1 MTRARA
7 RPSDEGLPATPS
19 PAAVWRWLSLNA
31 RTPPVRWAATI
42 SPTAATFISVAGNG
56 RSHVPHASLSKFL
69 LSRESA
75 PFIAFPAI
83 HRRFGRLTGRAL
95 SSGWI
100 AQRTCGLRLAPRGG
114 ANHSK
119 RQSIGNASRIARLG
133 RKRQEGMER
142 QPGGRSSIRRKG
154 QTKIARNRPRNPTF
168 LQNRLLLQCRLPSP
182 INRLSVLHRRLN
194 ILSKRATCLAL
205 YQPSTR
211 YELSGLI
218 VLDTSI

>member
-1 MTRARA
+1 
-7 RPSDEGLPATPS
+7 
-19 PAAVWRWLSLNA
+19 
-31 RTPPVRWAATI
+31 
-42 SPTAATFISVAGNG
+42 
-56 RSHVPHASLSKFL
+56 
-69 LSRESA
+69 
-75 PFIAFPAI
+75 
-83 HRRFGRLTGRAL
+83 
-95 SSGWI
+95 
-100 AQRTCGLRLAPRGG
+100 
-114 ANHSK
+114 
-119 RQSIGNASRIARLG
+119 
-133 RKRQEGMER
+133 MER

-218 VLDTSI
+218 VLDTSYLACFVAVFDSNAATVIDAIEQQMLPRRRQILIDRLSLTLVMAVVVDNQDPALH